1 MTPSDENKTIT
12 PKSDNLPLKAVAR
25 LVNASPTSIRR
36 WVAKIDFPEPH
47 SPTTETVSFYLIFKS
62 IFFKTLILSLPVWY
76 LRFIFFN
83 LRRVFMNKTI
93 FIKILIIFLVHIN
106 ASAIEKVVLFGDS
119 LMAGYGLPKEHHLSI
134 VLENN
139 LKEAGLNIKVI
150 NGSVSG
156 STSSG
161 GLNRVDWSLSEPG
174 IDLIILG
181 LGANDMLRG
190 IQPDETKKNLEQII
204 NIANN
209 KKIKIILAGMVAP
222 YTHGKKYKKEFDD
235 IYPKLSKKYNLPL
248 IPFLLGGVALNPFL
262 NQKDGIHPNKEGTIK
277 VSETIKKSII
287 NILN

>member
-1 MTPSDENKTIT
+1 M
-12 PKSDNLPLKAVAR
+12 
-25 LVNASPTSIRR
+25 
-36 WVAKIDFPEPH
+36 
-47 SPTTETVSFYLIFKS
+47 
-62 IFFKTLILSLPVWY
+62 
-76 LRFIFFN
+76 
-83 LRRVFMNKTI
+83 
-93 FIKILIIFLVHIN
+93 IIFLVHIN

-209 KKIKIILAGMVAP
+209 KKIKIILAGMIAP
-222 YTHGKKYKKEFDD
+222 ITHGKKY
-235 IYPKLSKKYNLPL
+235 NLPF
-248 IPFLLGGVALNPFL
+248 IPFLLEGVALNPSL

-277 VSETIKKSII
+277 VGETIKKSII